1 MSTDFLIDLPRQ
13 RAQGQLAGITSV
25 CSAHPVVIRAALRH
39 GLDHDAPVL
48 IEATCNQVNQDGG
61 YTGMTPADFR
71 AFVETI
77 ADAVGFPKQ
86 RLLLGGDHLGP
97 NPWKGLPAE
106 EALTKSE
113 VMIAAFVRAGFSKI
127 HIDTSMGC
135 SGESVALDD
144 HETATRA
151 VRLARAA
158 EAARLPGNPAPVY
171 IIGTEVPIPGG
182 ATEALDHIEVTDAAA
197 AKQTV
202 EIHRAAFAAAGLGD
216 AFSRVIGL
224 VVQPGVE
231 FGHDSVMIYEP
242 DAARALSASLPQLP
256 GFVFEAHSTD
266 YQPVTSLLALV
277 RDGFAI
283 LKVGPELTFA
293 LRQALYGLD
302 HIARELGLLDSSLK
316 DIVEKVMLA
325 EPKNW
330 KHYYSGDELALHFQ
344 RHYSLSDRIRY
355 YWPEPEIS
363 AAVERLLAAL
373 AESKIPPPL
382 IHQYLPFACN
392 ADDGL
397 PVSRTAHDLLEQSVI
412 CVLERYRRAIIGM

>member
-1 MSTDFLIDLPRQ
+1 MSPYFLANLPRQ
-13 RAQGQLAGITSV
+13 RAEGQLAGIASV
-25 CSAHPVVIRAALRH
+25 CSAHPLVIRAALKH
-39 GLDHDAPVL
+39 GLEHDEPVL

-61 YTGMTPADFR
+61 YTGMRAADFR
-71 AFVETI
+71 KFVETI

-97 NPWKGLPAE
+97 NPWKGLAAE
-106 EALTKSE
+106 EALAKSE
-113 VMIAAFVRAGFSKI
+113 VMIAEFVRAGFSKI

-135 SGESVALDD
+135 LNEPVALND
-144 HETATRA
+144 HETAKRA
-151 VRLARAA
+151 ARLARAA
-158 EAARLPGNPAPVY
+158 EDARLPGNPAPVY
-171 IIGTEVPIPGG
+171 IIGTEVPVPGG
-182 ATEALDHIEVTDAAA
+182 ATEALEHIEVTDAAA

-202 EIHRAAFAAAGLGD
+202 EIHRAAFAAAGLEE
-216 AFSRVIGL
+216 AFGRVIGL

-231 FGHDSVMIYEP
+231 FGHDTVMIYEP
-242 DAARALSASLPQLP
+242 DAARALSASLQQLP
-256 GFVFEAHSTD
+256 GLVFEAHSTD
-266 YQPVTSLLALV
+266 YQPVSALSALV

-316 DIVEKVMLA
+316 DTVEKVMLA
-325 EPKNW
+325 APGNW
-330 KHYYSGDELALHFQ
+330 KNYYSGDESTLRFQ

-355 YWPEPEIS
+355 YWPEAEINT
-363 AAVERLLAAL
+363 AVEQLLAAL
-373 AESKIPPPL
+373 GDLQIPPPL

-397 PVSRTAHDLLEQSVI
+397 PAAANAHALLEQSVI
-412 CVLERYRRAIIGM
+412 CVLDRYRRAIIAR